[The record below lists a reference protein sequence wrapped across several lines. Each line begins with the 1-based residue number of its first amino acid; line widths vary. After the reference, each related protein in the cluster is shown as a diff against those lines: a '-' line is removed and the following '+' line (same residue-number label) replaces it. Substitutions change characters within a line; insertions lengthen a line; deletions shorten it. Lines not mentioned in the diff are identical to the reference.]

1 MTEEYRQWEFTE
13 AERRKFEEWVAR
25 IDEVHHGTAHARNDK
40 LHWTPLTKPLREC
53 VVGLFTT
60 GGVHLR
66 DDEPFDIA
74 SPHGDG
80 SYRRIPA
87 DADTANLV
95 ITHSHYNH
103 AEADRDI
110 NCMLPL
116 DRLRELRD
124 AGVIGGIAPM
134 VYSIMGFNPDP
145 APLRRRTA
153 PELARLVRESGADLL
168 FMTCG

>member
-13 AERRKFEEWVAR
+13 AERRKFEAWVAR
-25 IDEVHHGTAHARNDK
+25 IDEVHHGTAHARNDQ

-53 VVGLFTT
+53 TVGLFTT

-74 SPHGDG
+74 SADGDG

-87 DADTANLV
+87 EADTANLV

-116 DRLRELRD
+116 ARLRELRD
-124 AGVIGGIAPM
+124 AGVIGGIAP
-134 VYSIMGFNPDP
+134 VAYSIMGFNPDP
-145 APLRRRTA
+145 ANLRQRTA

-168 FMTCG
+168 LMTCG